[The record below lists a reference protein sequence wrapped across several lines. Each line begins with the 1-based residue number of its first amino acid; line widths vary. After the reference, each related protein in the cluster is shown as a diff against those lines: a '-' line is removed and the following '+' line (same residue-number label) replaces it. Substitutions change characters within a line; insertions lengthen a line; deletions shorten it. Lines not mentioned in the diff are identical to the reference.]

1 MPVETVRCISKGP
14 KKINKKESNGF
25 NWERI
30 QVLGYAVH
38 LTHKLCKQIEERKII
53 LKKKP
58 TSIVEC

>member
-14 KKINKKESNGF
+14 KRIDKKESNGF

-38 LTHKLCKQIEERKII
+38 LTHKHCKQIEERKVI
-53 LKKKP
+53 
-58 TSIVEC
+58 